1 MKVTVERVAGRRFS
15 VNARG
20 VETIVDDTVEQGGP
34 GDGFRPTELVMGA
47 LGACMMGTMINF
59 ARNQGITIGEVT
71 VDLEDEVAEHPERMG
86 VITIR
91 MVVETDATE
100 RQLASLQRVASACKV
115 HNTLERSPEIKL
127 DFQGKALV

>member
-1 MKVTVERVAGRRFS
+1 MEVTVERIAGRRFA

-20 VETIVDDTVEQGGP
+20 LEVVVDDTVENGGP
-34 GDGFRPTELVMGA
+34 GDGFRPTELVMGG

-59 ARNQGITIGEVT
+59 ARNQGITIGDVQ
-71 VDLEDEVAEHPERMG
+71 VSLHDEVAEHPERMG
-86 VITIR
+86 VINIT

-100 RQLASLQRVASACKV
+100 RQLASLERVASACKV

-127 DFQGKALV
+127 DFRGTALV